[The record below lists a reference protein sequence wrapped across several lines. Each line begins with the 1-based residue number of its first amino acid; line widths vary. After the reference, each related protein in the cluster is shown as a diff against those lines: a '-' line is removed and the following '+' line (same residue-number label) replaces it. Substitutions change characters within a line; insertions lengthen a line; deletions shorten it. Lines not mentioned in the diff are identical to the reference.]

1 MAENGALC
9 SYARWHWILLRG
21 SGNEQECFEARKSLK
36 CRSQCTPS
44 PFYVEKLQ
52 C

>member
-36 CRSQCTPS
+36 SGSQCRRSAS
-44 PFYVEKLQ
+44 PFYV
-52 C
+52 